1 MPSDLLM
8 GELQI
13 IAIPVKPNK
22 CLLFYQY
29 YHDASQCQYSS
40 KTHLKIVGEL
50 TPSFL
55 TKNLVPV
62 VQPSEYEGNL
72 IFYQNEKSN
81 LNPNCLV
88 CLNDY
93 ICQREHG
100 VVLSQMQL
108 ACYTPLFHKIL
119 DLSFEEVRMACYLF
133 YRVQAQEQ
141 YEFDESLFY
150 DASLAIQDLKV
161 SYQQN
166 VSLANSVALVQFCFY
181 QLYRALTMFD

>member
-1 MPSDLLM
+1 
-8 GELQI
+8 
-13 IAIPVKPNK
+13 
-22 CLLFYQY
+22 
-29 YHDASQCQYSS
+29 
-40 KTHLKIVGEL
+40 
-50 TPSFL
+50 
-55 TKNLVPV
+55 
-62 VQPSEYEGNL
+62 
-72 IFYQNEKSN
+72 
-81 LNPNCLV
+81 
-88 CLNDY
+88 
-93 ICQREHG
+93 